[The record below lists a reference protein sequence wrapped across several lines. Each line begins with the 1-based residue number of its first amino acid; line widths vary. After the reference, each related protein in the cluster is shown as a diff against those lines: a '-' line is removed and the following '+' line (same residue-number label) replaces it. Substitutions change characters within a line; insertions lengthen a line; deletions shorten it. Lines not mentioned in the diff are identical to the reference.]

1 MFRRLQKEQLRKAQ
15 PPKQQPR
22 RQQPRRPLNGPHR
35 ARAEQR
41 AVAPPAAPTNG
52 PRIRTE
58 MACPTATR
66 PPLRTTRTTLTPTEM
81 VFLTD
86 SKTPTATEYQTE
98 WKPPSQ
104 RATVTIVQVQATA
117 AQAASKDSAVISS
130 TAAGRFPHLS
140 GEAAPPPQR

>member
-66 PPLRTTRTTLTPTEM
+66 PPLRTTRTTLT
-81 VFLTD
+81 
-86 SKTPTATEYQTE
+86 ATEYQTE